1 VGSNT
6 ALKDRPRLNVR
17 GVAGAEDVTPLRV
30 ALDST
35 GKIVDG
41 PLLDVSLGATLIF
54 TSDRV
59 KDDVA
64 KLWSDKG
71 VDVVRVGEK
80 EVGQG
85 LDLDQVL
92 TELAKRG
99 ILQVLI
105 EGGGKLQSRFLAE
118 DRADKVVLYYGA
130 RFLGAGTAPPLLLVA
145 RVPCRCCSVSRCADV
160 SRLSS

>member
-80 EVGQG
+80 DVGQG

-130 RFLGAGTAPPLLLVA
+130 RFLGAGTVA
-145 RVPCRCCSVSRCADV
+145 RVTCRCCSVSRCADG